1 MEKIEDIQ
9 NLRALLALEK
19 KADLEFFKSVIQNK
33 PLEQRRAEGFT
44 WFPLSVVRT
53 GYTYGDRAFVVVER
67 SGDPEVPHQFRSGN
81 VVQLFSR
88 NVGKNEKSEK
98 AGVLNYV
105 NKNQMYV
112 ILNSKDLPDW
122 LNDGNIGVDLLFD
135 DRTYMEMERALD
147 RVEKA
152 KGDRLAELRDIL
164 LGVKSSS
171 NRPFYSNPVA
181 DNQNPKSDGSANPI
195 TDVSSPTSDIPNPTS
210 KDPLSILNISLLNE
224 SQNRAVFDIVNCR
237 DVAIIHG
244 PPGTGKTTT
253 LVAAVKKMSET
264 ENTILVTAPS
274 NTAADLLTERLSAQN
289 LNVVR
294 VGNISRV
301 DENIVRHT
309 LEGQLSVHPE
319 SKNIKKIK
327 IKAAEL
333 RRIARTYKRKFG
345 YDERSQRDLLKKE
358 ANDMAA
364 WANDLEKKLIEQI
377 LDAAD
382 VIICTLVASANSV
395 LDGRKFRTVVIDEAA
410 QALEPAAW
418 IPILKA
424 SRVILAGDP
433 FQLPPTVKSQ
443 EAKRGG
449 FDKTLLEKCLTR
461 LPSVNFLDVQ
471 YRMNATIMGFSN
483 RWFYDGLLRAH
494 PSVIDRQMP
503 ILHDEK
509 AVVFIDTAGCG
520 FDEQIHPENKSRFNP
535 EEFFIVREHLY
546 QFLQLF
552 TYEKPSIGLISPYR
566 EQVVW
571 MKNDLENDEILRG
584 ENLTV
589 QTIDGFQGQERDVMY
604 ISLVRSNA
612 KAEIGFLTDYRRMNV
627 AMTRAKMKLV
637 IVGDSGTI
645 GNDKFYKEFL
655 EYVEVEGTYRSA
667 WEFMKP

>member
-19 KADLEFFKSVIQNK
+19 KADLEFFKTVIQNK

-81 VVQLFSR
+81 VVQLFSK
-88 NVGKNEKSEK
+88 NAGKNEKAEK

-122 LNDGNIGVDLLFD
+122 LNDGNLGVDLLFD
-135 DRTYMEMERALD
+135 DRTYMEMEKALD
-147 RVEKA
+147 KVEQA
-152 KGDRLAELRDIL
+152 KGNRLAELRDIL
-164 LGVKSSS
+164 LGKKKSE
-171 NRPFYSNPVA
+171 NRPFYSN
-181 DNQNPKSDGSANPI
+181 NKSAEEKNASEG
-195 TDVSSPTSDIPNPTS
+195 
-210 KDPLSILNISLLNE
+210 PLSILNISMLNE
-224 SQNRAVFDIVNCR
+224 SQNRAVVDIVNCR

-274 NTAADLLTERLSAQN
+274 NTAADLLTERLAAQA
-289 LNVVR
+289 LTVVR
-294 VGNISRV
+294 IGNISRV
-301 DENIVRHT
+301 DENIVKHT

-327 IKAAEL
+327 VKAAEL
-333 RRIARTYKRKFG
+333 RRISRTYKRKFG
-345 YDERSQRDLLKKE
+345 YDERSQRELLKKE
-358 ANDMAA
+358 ANEMSA
-364 WANDLEKKLIEQI
+364 WANELEKKLIEQL
-377 LDAAD
+377 LDSAD

-443 EAKRGG
+443 EAKKGG
-449 FDKTLLEKCLTR
+449 FDKTLLEKCLPR

-471 YRMNATIMGFSN
+471 YRMNAAIMGFSN

-503 ILHDEK
+503 ILHNEK

-535 EEFFIVREHLY
+535 DEFFVVREHLY

-552 TYEKPSIGLISPYR
+552 AYEKPSIGLISPYR
-566 EQVVW
+566 EQIVW

-584 ENLTV
+584 ENITI
-589 QTIDGFQGQERDVMY
+589 QTIDGFQGQERDVIY
-604 ISLVRSNA
+604 ISLVRSNT
-612 KAEIGFLTDYRRMNV
+612 KSEIGFLTDYRRMNV
-627 AMTRAKMKLV
+627 AMTRARMKLV
-637 IVGDSGTI
+637 VVGDSGTV

-655 EYVEVEGTYRSA
+655 EYVEAEGTYRSA

>member
-1 MEKIEDIQ
+1 MEKIEEIQ
-9 NLRALLALEK
+9 QLRALLALEK
-19 KADLEFFKSVIQNK
+19 KADLEFFKTVIQNK

-53 GYTYGDRAFVVVER
+53 GYTYGDRAFVIVER
-67 SGDPEVPHQFRSGN
+67 SGAPDVPHQFRSGN

-88 NVGKNEKSEK
+88 NVGKNEKAEK

-135 DRTYMEMERALD
+135 DRTYMEMEKALD
-147 RVEKA
+147 KVEQA
-152 KGDRLAELRDIL
+152 KGNRLADLRDVL
-164 LGVKSSS
+164 LGKKKSE
-171 NRPFYSNPVA
+171 NR
-181 DNQNPKSDGSANPI
+181 QGSYA
-195 TDVSSPTSDIPNPTS
+195 
-210 KDPLSILNISLLNE
+210 LQAISLEPLMSNSGLAADGLRLAANLNE
-224 SQNRAVFDIVNCR
+224 SQNRAVVDIVNCR
-237 DVAIIHG
+237 DVSIIHG

-274 NTAADLLTERLSAQN
+274 NTAADLLTERLAAQD
-289 LNVVR
+289 LTVVR
-294 VGNISRV
+294 IGNISRV
-301 DENIVRHT
+301 DENIVKHT
-309 LEGQLSVHPE
+309 LEGQLSAHPE

-327 IKAAEL
+327 IQAAEL
-333 RRIARTYKRKFG
+333 RRISRSYKRKFG
-345 YDERSQRDLLKKE
+345 YDERSQRELLKKE
-358 ANDMAA
+358 ANEMSA
-364 WANDLEKKLIEQI
+364 WANELEKKLIEQL
-377 LDAAD
+377 LDSAD

-433 FQLPPTVKSQ
+433 FQLPPTVKSH
-443 EAKRGG
+443 EAKKGG
-449 FDKTLLEKCLTR
+449 FDKTLLEKCLPR

-471 YRMNATIMGFSN
+471 YRMNAAIMGFSN

-503 ILHDEK
+503 TLHTEK

-520 FDEQIHPENKSRFNP
+520 FDEKIHPENKSRFNP
-535 EEFFIVREHLY
+535 EEFFVVREHLY

-552 TYEKPSIGLISPYR
+552 AYEKPSIGLISPYR

-571 MKNDLENDEILRG
+571 MKNDLETDEILSS
-584 ENLTV
+584 EKLTV
-589 QTIDGFQGQERDVMY
+589 QTIDGFQGQERDVIY
-604 ISLVRSNA
+604 ISLVRSNT
-612 KAEIGFLTDYRRMNV
+612 KSEIGFLTDYRRMNV
-627 AMTRAKMKLV
+627 AMTRARMKLV
-637 IVGDSGTI
+637 VIGDSGTV

-655 EYVEVEGTYRSA
+655 EYVEAEGTYRSA

>member
-1 MEKIEDIQ
+1 MEKIEEIQ
-9 NLRALLALEK
+9 QLRALLALEK
-19 KADLEFFKSVIQNK
+19 KADLEFFKTVIQNK

-53 GYTYGDRAFVVVER
+53 GYTYGDRAFVIVER
-67 SGDPEVPHQFRSGN
+67 SGAPDVPHQFRSGN

-88 NVGKNEKSEK
+88 NGGKNEKAEK

-122 LNDGNIGVDLLFD
+122 LGDGNIGVDLLFD
-135 DRTYMEMERALD
+135 DRTYMEMEKALD
-147 RVEKA
+147 KVEQA
-152 KGDRLAELRDIL
+152 KGNRLAELRDIL
-164 LGVKSSS
+164 LGKKKSE
-171 NRPFYSNPVA
+171 NRSFYTQNKSFAESNP
-181 DNQNPKSDGSANPI
+181 SEG
-195 TDVSSPTSDIPNPTS
+195 
-210 KDPLSILNISLLNE
+210 PLSILNISMLNE
-224 SQNRAVFDIVNCR
+224 SQNRAVVDIVNCR
-237 DVAIIHG
+237 DVSIIHG

-274 NTAADLLTERLSAQN
+274 NTAADLLTERLAAQA
-289 LNVVR
+289 LTVVR

-301 DENIVRHT
+301 DENIVKHT
-309 LEGQLSVHPE
+309 LEGQLAAHPE

-327 IKAAEL
+327 IQAAEL
-333 RRIARTYKRKFG
+333 RRISRTYKRKFG
-345 YDERSQRDLLKKE
+345 YDERSQRELLKKE
-358 ANDMAA
+358 ANEMSA
-364 WANDLEKKLIEQI
+364 WANELEKKLIEQL
-377 LDAAD
+377 LDSAD

-443 EAKRGG
+443 AAKKGG
-449 FDKTLLEKCLTR
+449 FDKTLLEKCLPR

-471 YRMNATIMGFSN
+471 YRMNAAIMGFSN

-494 PSVIDRQMP
+494 PSVVDRQTP
-503 ILHDEK
+503 ILHEEK

-520 FDEQIHPENKSRFNP
+520 FDEHIHPENKSRFNP
-535 EEFFIVREHLY
+535 DEFFVIREHLY
-546 QFLQLF
+546 QFINLF
-552 TYEKPSIGLISPYR
+552 PYEKPSIGMISPYR
-566 EQVVW
+566 EQIVW
-571 MKNDLENDEILRG
+571 IKNDLENDEILKS

-589 QTIDGFQGQERDVMY
+589 QTIDGFQGQERDVIY
-604 ISLVRSNA
+604 ISLVRSNT
-612 KAEIGFLTDYRRMNV
+612 KSEIGFLTDYRRMNV
-627 AMTRAKMKLV
+627 AMTRARMKLV
-637 IVGDSGTI
+637 VVGDSGTV

-655 EYVEVEGTYRSA
+655 EYVEAEGTYRSA

>member
-9 NLRALLALEK
+9 NLRVLLALEK
-19 KADLEFFKSVIQNK
+19 KADLEFFKTVIQNK

-44 WFPLSVVRT
+44 WFPLSIVRT

-67 SGDPEVPHQFRSGN
+67 TGDPEVPHQFRSGN

-88 NVGKNEKSEK
+88 NVGKNEKAEK
-98 AGVLNYV
+98 SGVLNYV

-147 RVEKA
+147 KVEQA
-152 KGDRLAELRDIL
+152 KGNRLADLRDVL
-164 LGVKSSS
+164 LGKKKSENRQSS
-171 NRPFYSNPVA
+171 FELSVISLEPLALIA
-181 DNQNPKSDGSANPI
+181 D
-195 TDVSSPTSDIPNPTS
+195 TS
-210 KDPLSILNISLLNE
+210 KLIANLNE
-224 SQNRAVFDIVNCR
+224 SQNRAVVDIVNCR
-237 DVAIIHG
+237 DVSIIHG

-264 ENTILVTAPS
+264 ESTILVTAPS
-274 NTAADLLTERLSAQN
+274 NTAADLLTERLSAQA

-294 VGNISRV
+294 IGNISRV
-301 DENIVRHT
+301 DENIVKHT

-327 IKAAEL
+327 VKAAEL
-333 RRIARTYKRKFG
+333 RRISRTYKRKFG
-345 YDERSQRDLLKKE
+345 YDERSQRELLKKE
-358 ANDMAA
+358 ANEMSA
-364 WANDLEKKLIEQI
+364 WANELEKKLIEQI

-471 YRMNATIMGFSN
+471 YRMNAEIMGFSN

-503 ILHDEK
+503 TLHDEK

-552 TYEKPSIGLISPYR
+552 AYEKPSVGLISPYR

-571 MKNDLENDEILRG
+571 IKNDLETDEILSG

-589 QTIDGFQGQERDVMY
+589 QTIDGFQGQERDVIY
-604 ISLVRSNA
+604 ISLVRSNT
-612 KAEIGFLTDYRRMNV
+612 KSEIGFLTDYRRMNV
-627 AMTRAKMKLV
+627 AMTRARMKLI
-637 IVGDSGTI
+637 IVGDSGTV

-655 EYVEVEGTYRSA
+655 EYVEAEGTYRSA

>member
-1 MEKIEDIQ
+1 MEKIEEIQ
-9 NLRALLALEK
+9 QLRALLALEK
-19 KADLEFFKSVIQNK
+19 KADLEFFKTVIQNK

-53 GYTYGDRAFVVVER
+53 GYTYGDRAFVIVER
-67 SGDPEVPHQFRSGN
+67 SGAPDVPHQFRSGN

-88 NVGKNEKSEK
+88 NVGKNEKAEK

-122 LNDGNIGVDLLFD
+122 LGDGNIGVDLLFD
-135 DRTYMEMERALD
+135 DRTYMEMEKALD
-147 RVEKA
+147 KVEKA
-152 KGDRLAELRDIL
+152 KGDRLADLRDVL
-164 LGVKSSS
+164 LGKKKSE
-171 NRPFYSNPVA
+171 NRPFYSN
-181 DNQNPKSDGSANPI
+181 NKSVEENKQSEG
-195 TDVSSPTSDIPNPTS
+195 
-210 KDPLSILNISLLNE
+210 PLSILNISLLNE
-224 SQNRAVFDIVNCR
+224 SQNRAVVDIVNCR
-237 DVAIIHG
+237 DVSIIHG

-274 NTAADLLTERLSAQN
+274 NTAADLLTERLAAQA

-294 VGNISRV
+294 IGNISRV
-301 DENIVRHT
+301 DENIVKHT
-309 LEGQLSVHPE
+309 LEGQLAAHPE

-327 IKAAEL
+327 IQAAEL
-333 RRIARTYKRKFG
+333 RRISRSYKRKFG
-345 YDERSQRDLLKKE
+345 YDERSQRELLKKE
-358 ANDMAA
+358 ANDMSA
-364 WANDLEKKLIEQI
+364 WANELEKKLIEQL
-377 LDAAD
+377 LDSAD

-443 EAKRGG
+443 EAKKGG
-449 FDKTLLEKCLTR
+449 FDKTLLEKCLPR

-471 YRMNATIMGFSN
+471 YRMNAAIMGFSN

-503 ILHDEK
+503 ILHNEK
-509 AVVFIDTAGCG
+509 SVVFIDTAGCG
-520 FDEQIHPENKSRFNP
+520 FDEKIHPENKSRFNP
-535 EEFFIVREHLY
+535 EEFFVVREHLY

-552 TYEKPSIGLISPYR
+552 AYEKPSIGLISPYR

-571 MKNDLENDEILRG
+571 MKNDLETDEILNG
-584 ENLTV
+584 EKLTV
-589 QTIDGFQGQERDVMY
+589 QTIDGFQGQERDVIY
-604 ISLVRSNA
+604 ISLVRSNT
-612 KAEIGFLTDYRRMNV
+612 KSEIGFLNDYRRMNV
-627 AMTRAKMKLV
+627 AMTRARMKLV
-637 IVGDSGTI
+637 VIGDSGTV

-655 EYVEVEGTYRSA
+655 EYVEAEGTYRSA

>member
-9 NLRALLALEK
+9 QLRALLALEK

-67 SGDPEVPHQFRSGN
+67 GGDPEVPHQFRSGN
-81 VVQLFSR
+81 VVQLFSK
-88 NVGKNEKSEK
+88 NAGKSEKAEK

-122 LNDGNIGVDLLFD
+122 LNDGNLGVDLLFD

-147 RVEKA
+147 KVENA
-152 KGDRLAELRDIL
+152 KGDRLADLRDVL
-164 LGVKSSS
+164 LGKKKSANTPSV
-171 NRPFYSNPVA
+171 YIQKLA
-181 DNQNPKSDGSANPI
+181 SDGSK
-195 TDVSSPTSDIPNPTS
+195 SSVEGTQLMA
-210 KDPLSILNISLLNE
+210 DPALALLNE
-224 SQNRAVFDIVNCR
+224 SQNRAVVDIVNCR

-253 LVAAVKKMSET
+253 IVAAVKKMSET
-264 ENTILVTAPS
+264 EKTILVTAPS
-274 NTAADLLTERLSAQN
+274 NTAADLLTERLAAQN
-289 LNVVR
+289 LTVVR

-301 DENIVRHT
+301 DESIVKHT
-309 LEGQLSVHPE
+309 LEGQLSAHPE

-333 RRIARTYKRKFG
+333 RRISRTYKRKFG
-345 YDERSQRDLLKKE
+345 YDEMSQRDRLKKE
-358 ANDMAA
+358 ANEMSA
-364 WANDLEKKLIEQI
+364 WANELEKKLIEQL

-443 EAKRGG
+443 EAKKGG
-449 FDKTLLEKCLTR
+449 FDKTLLEKCLIR

-471 YRMNATIMGFSN
+471 YRMNAAIMGFSN
-483 RWFYDGLLRAH
+483 RWFYDNLLRAH

-503 ILHDEK
+503 VLHDEK
-509 AVVFIDTAGCG
+509 AIVFIDTAGCG
-520 FDEQIHPENKSRFNP
+520 FDEKVHPENKSRFNP
-535 EEFFIVREHLY
+535 EEFYVVREHLY
-546 QFLQLF
+546 AFLQLF
-552 TYEKPSIGLISPYR
+552 PYEKPSIGLLSPYR

-584 ENLTV
+584 ENLTA

-604 ISLVRSNA
+604 ISLVRSNT
-612 KAEIGFLTDYRRMNV
+612 KSEIGFLTDYRRMNV
-627 AMTRAKMKLV
+627 AMTRARMKLV
-637 IVGDSGTI
+637 VVGDSGTI
-645 GNDKFYKEFL
+645 GNDKFYKAFL
-655 EYVEVEGTYRSA
+655 EYVETEGTYRSA

>member
-19 KADLEFFKSVIQNK
+19 KADLEFFKTVIQNK

-44 WFPLSVVRT
+44 WFPLSIVRT

-88 NVGKNEKSEK
+88 NVGKNEKAEK
-98 AGVLNYV
+98 SGVLNYV

-147 RVEKA
+147 KVEQA
-152 KGDRLAELRDIL
+152 KGNRLADLRDVL
-164 LGVKSSS
+164 LGKKKSE
-171 NRPFYSNPVA
+171 NR
-181 DNQNPKSDGSANPI
+181 QNGFAL
-195 TDVSSPTSDIPNPTS
+195 TA
-210 KDPLSILNISLLNE
+210 ISLEPLALIADTSQLIANLNE
-224 SQNRAVFDIVNCR
+224 SQNRAVVDIVNCR

-264 ENTILVTAPS
+264 ESTILVTAPS
-274 NTAADLLTERLSAQN
+274 NTAADLLTERLSAQA

-294 VGNISRV
+294 IGNISRV
-301 DENIVRHT
+301 DENIVKHT

-327 IKAAEL
+327 VKAAEL
-333 RRIARTYKRKFG
+333 RRISRTYKRKFG
-345 YDERSQRDLLKKE
+345 YDERSQRELLKKE
-358 ANDMAA
+358 ANEMSA
-364 WANDLEKKLIEQI
+364 WANELEKKLIEQI

-471 YRMNATIMGFSN
+471 YRMNAEIMGFSN

-503 ILHDEK
+503 TLHDEK

-535 EEFFIVREHLY
+535 EEFFVVREHLY

-552 TYEKPSIGLISPYR
+552 AYEKPSVGLISPYR

-571 MKNDLENDEILRG
+571 MKNDLEIDEILSG

-589 QTIDGFQGQERDVMY
+589 QTIDGFQGQERDVIY
-604 ISLVRSNA
+604 ISLVRSNT
-612 KAEIGFLTDYRRMNV
+612 KSEIGFLTDYRRMNV
-627 AMTRAKMKLV
+627 AMTRARMKLV
-637 IVGDSGTI
+637 IVGDSGTV

-655 EYVEVEGTYRSA
+655 EYVEAEGTYRSA

>member
-9 NLRALLALEK
+9 QLRALLALEK

-67 SGDPEVPHQFRSGN
+67 GGDPEVPHQFRSGN
-81 VVQLFSR
+81 VVQLFSK
-88 NVGKNEKSEK
+88 NAGKSEKAEK

-122 LNDGNIGVDLLFD
+122 LNDGNLGVDLLFD

-147 RVEKA
+147 KVENA
-152 KGDRLAELRDIL
+152 KGDRLADLRDVL
-164 LGVKSSS
+164 LGKKKSANTPSV
-171 NRPFYSNPVA
+171 YIQKLA
-181 DNQNPKSDGSANPI
+181 SDGSK
-195 TDVSSPTSDIPNPTS
+195 SSVEGTQLMA
-210 KDPLSILNISLLNE
+210 DPALALLNE
-224 SQNRAVFDIVNCR
+224 SQNRAVVDIVNCR

-253 LVAAVKKMSET
+253 IVAAVKKMSET
-264 ENTILVTAPS
+264 EKTILVTAPS
-274 NTAADLLTERLSAQN
+274 NTAADLLTERLAAQN
-289 LNVVR
+289 LTVVR

-301 DENIVRHT
+301 DESIVKHT
-309 LEGQLSVHPE
+309 LEGQLSAHPE

-333 RRIARTYKRKFG
+333 RRISRTYKRKFG
-345 YDERSQRDLLKKE
+345 YDEMSQRDRLKKE
-358 ANDMAA
+358 ANEMSA
-364 WANDLEKKLIEQI
+364 WANELEKKLIEQL

-443 EAKRGG
+443 EAKKGG
-449 FDKTLLEKCLTR
+449 FDKTLLEKCLIR

-471 YRMNATIMGFSN
+471 YRMNAAIMGFSN
-483 RWFYDGLLRAH
+483 RWFYDNLLRAH

-503 ILHDEK
+503 VLHDEK
-509 AVVFIDTAGCG
+509 AIVFIDTAGCG
-520 FDEQIHPENKSRFNP
+520 FDEKVHPENKSRFNP
-535 EEFFIVREHLY
+535 EEFYVVREHLY
-546 QFLQLF
+546 AFLQLF
-552 TYEKPSIGLISPYR
+552 PYEKPSIGLLSPYR

-604 ISLVRSNA
+604 ISLVRSNT
-612 KAEIGFLTDYRRMNV
+612 KSEIGFLTDYRRMNV
-627 AMTRAKMKLV
+627 AMTRARMKLV
-637 IVGDSGTI
+637 VVGDSGTI
-645 GNDKFYKEFL
+645 GNDKFYKAFL
-655 EYVEVEGTYRSA
+655 EYVETEGTYRSA

>member
-1 MEKIEDIQ
+1 LKKTRQLVELRHSKLHYYIDMEKIEEIQ
-9 NLRALLALEK
+9 QLRALLALEK
-19 KADLEFFKSVIQNK
+19 KADLEFFKTVIQNK

-53 GYTYGDRAFVVVER
+53 GYTYGDRAFVIVER
-67 SGDPEVPHQFRSGN
+67 SGAPDVPHQFRSGN

-88 NVGKNEKSEK
+88 NVGKNEKAEK

-135 DRTYMEMERALD
+135 DRTYMEMEKALD
-147 RVEKA
+147 KVEQA
-152 KGDRLAELRDIL
+152 KGNRLADLRDVL
-164 LGVKSSS
+164 LGKKKSE
-171 NRPFYSNPVA
+171 NRPFYSN
-181 DNQNPKSDGSANPI
+181 NKSSEENSA
-195 TDVSSPTSDIPNPTS
+195 SEG
-210 KDPLSILNISLLNE
+210 PLSILNISMLNE
-224 SQNRAVFDIVNCR
+224 SQNRAVVDIVNCR
-237 DVAIIHG
+237 DVSIIHG

-274 NTAADLLTERLSAQN
+274 NTAADLLTERLAAQD
-289 LNVVR
+289 LTVVR
-294 VGNISRV
+294 IGNISRV
-301 DENIVRHT
+301 DENIVKHT
-309 LEGQLSVHPE
+309 LEGQLSAHPE

-327 IKAAEL
+327 IQAAEL
-333 RRIARTYKRKFG
+333 RRISRSYKRKFG
-345 YDERSQRDLLKKE
+345 YDERSQRELLKKE
-358 ANDMAA
+358 ANEMSA
-364 WANDLEKKLIEQI
+364 WANELEKKLIEQL
-377 LDAAD
+377 LDSAD

-433 FQLPPTVKSQ
+433 FQLPPTVKSH
-443 EAKRGG
+443 EAKKGG
-449 FDKTLLEKCLTR
+449 FDKTLLEKCLPR

-471 YRMNATIMGFSN
+471 YRMNAAIMGFSN

-503 ILHDEK
+503 TLHTEK

-520 FDEQIHPENKSRFNP
+520 FDEKIHPENKSRFNP
-535 EEFFIVREHLY
+535 EEFFVVREHLY

-552 TYEKPSIGLISPYR
+552 AYEKPSIGLISPYR
-566 EQVVW
+566 EQIVW
-571 MKNDLENDEILRG
+571 MKNDLETDEILSS
-584 ENLTV
+584 EKLTV
-589 QTIDGFQGQERDVMY
+589 QTIDGFQGQERDVIY
-604 ISLVRSNA
+604 ISLVRSNT
-612 KAEIGFLTDYRRMNV
+612 KSEIGFLTDYRRMNV
-627 AMTRAKMKLV
+627 AMTRARMKLV
-637 IVGDSGTI
+637 VIGDSGTV

-655 EYVEVEGTYRSA
+655 EYVEAEGTYRSA

>member
-9 NLRALLALEK
+9 QLRALLALEK

-67 SGDPEVPHQFRSGN
+67 GGDPEVPHQFRSGN
-81 VVQLFSR
+81 VVQLFSK
-88 NVGKNEKSEK
+88 NGGKHEKSEK

-112 ILNSKDLPDW
+112 ILNAKDLPDW
-122 LNDGNIGVDLLFD
+122 LNDGNLGVDLLFD

-147 RVEKA
+147 KVENA
-152 KGDRLAELRDIL
+152 KGDRLADLRDVL
-164 LGVKSSS
+164 LGK
-171 NRPFYSNPVA
+171 
-181 DNQNPKSDGSANPI
+181 KKSANTPSVYI
-195 TDVSSPTSDIPNPTS
+195 QKLASDVAKSTLDSTQLMA
-210 KDPLSILNISLLNE
+210 DPALAMLNE
-224 SQNRAVFDIVNCR
+224 SQNRAVVDIVNCR

-274 NTAADLLTERLSAQN
+274 NTAADLLTERLAAQN
-289 LNVVR
+289 LTVVR

-301 DENIVRHT
+301 DESIVKHT
-309 LEGQLSVHPE
+309 LEGQLSAHPE

-345 YDERSQRDLLKKE
+345 YDEMSQRDRLKKE
-358 ANDMAA
+358 ANEMSA
-364 WANDLEKKLIEQI
+364 WANDMEKKLIEQL

-443 EAKRGG
+443 EAKKGG
-449 FDKTLLEKCLTR
+449 FDRTLLEKCLIR

-503 ILHDEK
+503 VLHDEK
-509 AVVFIDTAGCG
+509 AIVFIDTAGCG
-520 FDEQIHPENKSRFNP
+520 FDEHVHPENKSRFNP
-535 EEFFIVREHLY
+535 DEFYIVREHLY
-546 QFLQLF
+546 AFLQLF
-552 TYEKPSIGLISPYR
+552 PYEKPSIGLLSPYR
-566 EQVVW
+566 EQVVL

-604 ISLVRSNA
+604 ISLVRSNT
-612 KAEIGFLTDYRRMNV
+612 KSEIGFLTDYRRMNV
-627 AMTRAKMKLV
+627 AMTRARMKLV
-637 IVGDSGTI
+637 VVGDSGTI
-645 GNDKFYKEFL
+645 GNDKFYKAFL
-655 EYVEVEGTYRSA
+655 EYVEAEGTYRSA

>member
-9 NLRALLALEK
+9 KLRALLALEK

-67 SGDPEVPHQFRSGN
+67 SGNPEVPHQFRSGN

-88 NVGKNEKSEK
+88 NVGKNEKLEK

-122 LNDGNIGVDLLFD
+122 LNEGNIGVDLLFD

-164 LGVKSSS
+164 LGVKASS
-171 NRPFYSNPVA
+171 NRPFYSDKQA
-181 DNQNPKSDGSANPI
+181 
-195 TDVSSPTSDIPNPTS
+195 PNPASDSSAAASAENNPS
-210 KDPLSILNISLLNE
+210 KDALSILNISLLNE

-309 LEGQLSVHPE
+309 LEGQLSAHPE

-345 YDERSQRDLLKKE
+345 YDERSQRELLKKE

-364 WANDLEKKLIEQI
+364 WANELEKKLIEQI

-449 FDKTLLEKCLTR
+449 FDQTLLEKCLVR

-471 YRMNATIMGFSN
+471 YRMNAAIMGFSN

-520 FDEQIHPENKSRFNP
+520 FDEKIHLENKSRFNP

-552 TYEKPSIGLISPYR
+552 AYEKPSVGLISPYR

-589 QTIDGFQGQERDVMY
+589 QTIDGFQGQERDVIY
-604 ISLVRSNA
+604 ISLVRSNT

-637 IVGDSGTI
+637 VVGDSGTI

-655 EYVEVEGTYRSA
+655 EYVETAGTYRSA

>member
-1 MEKIEDIQ
+1 MEKIEEIQ
-9 NLRALLALEK
+9 QLRALLTLEK

-33 PLEQRRAEGFT
+33 PLEQRRSEGFT

-67 SGDPEVPHQFRSGN
+67 GGDPEVPHQFRSGN

-88 NVGKNEKSEK
+88 NAGKNEKAEK

-122 LNDGNIGVDLLFD
+122 LSDGNLGVDLLFD

-147 RVEKA
+147 KVENA

-164 LGVKSSS
+164 LGKKKSN
-171 NRPFYSNPVA
+171 NRPKYVDA
-181 DNQNPKSDGSANPI
+181 
-195 TDVSSPTSDIPNPTS
+195 SST
-210 KDPLSILNISLLNE
+210 DPLSTDAQNAAPLNMFNISLLNE

-237 DVAIIHG
+237 DVSIIHG

-264 ENTILVTAPS
+264 ESTILVTAPS

-289 LNVVR
+289 LTVVR
-294 VGNISRV
+294 IGNISRV
-301 DENIVRHT
+301 DESIVKHT
-309 LEGQLSVHPE
+309 LEGQLAAHPE

-327 IKAAEL
+327 VKAAEL
-333 RRIARTYKRKFG
+333 RRISRTYKRKFG

-358 ANDMAA
+358 ANDLSA
-364 WANDLEKKLIEQI
+364 WANELEKKLIEQL

-395 LDGRKFRTVVIDEAA
+395 LDGRKFRTVIIDEAA

-443 EAKRGG
+443 EAKKGG
-449 FDKTLLEKCLTR
+449 FDQTLLEKCLVH

-471 YRMNATIMGFSN
+471 YRMNAAIMGFSN
-483 RWFYDGLLRAH
+483 RWFYDDLLRAH

-509 AVVFIDTAGCG
+509 AIVFIDTAGCG
-520 FDEQIHPENKSRFNP
+520 FDEKVHPENKSRFNP
-535 EEFFIVREHLY
+535 EEYFVIREHLY

-552 TYEKPSIGLISPYR
+552 AYEKPSVGLISPYR

-571 MKNDLENDEILRG
+571 MKNDFENDEILRG
-584 ENLTV
+584 EKLTI
-589 QTIDGFQGQERDVMY
+589 QTIDGFQGQERDVIY
-604 ISLVRSNA
+604 ISLVRSNT

-627 AMTRAKMKLV
+627 AMTRARMKLV
-637 IVGDSGTI
+637 VVGDSGTI
-645 GNDKFYKEFL
+645 GNDKFYKAFL
-655 EYVEVEGTYRSA
+655 EYVETAGTYRSA

>member
-1 MEKIEDIQ
+1 MEKIEEIQ
-9 NLRALLALEK
+9 QLRALLALEK
-19 KADLEFFKSVIQNK
+19 KADLEFFKTVIQNK

-53 GYTYGDRAFVVVER
+53 GYTYGDRAFVIVER
-67 SGDPEVPHQFRSGN
+67 SGAPDVPHQFRSGN

-88 NVGKNEKSEK
+88 NGGKNEKAEK

-122 LNDGNIGVDLLFD
+122 LGDGNIGVDLLFD
-135 DRTYMEMERALD
+135 DRTYMEMEKALD
-147 RVEKA
+147 KVEQA
-152 KGDRLAELRDIL
+152 KGNRLADLRDVL
-164 LGVKSSS
+164 LGKKKSE
-171 NRPFYSNPVA
+171 NRSFYTQNKSFAESNP
-181 DNQNPKSDGSANPI
+181 SEE
-195 TDVSSPTSDIPNPTS
+195 
-210 KDPLSILNISLLNE
+210 PLSILNISMLNE
-224 SQNRAVFDIVNCR
+224 SQNRAVVDIVNCR
-237 DVAIIHG
+237 DVSIIHG

-274 NTAADLLTERLSAQN
+274 NTAADLLTERLAAQA
-289 LNVVR
+289 LTVVR

-301 DENIVRHT
+301 DENIVKHT
-309 LEGQLSVHPE
+309 LEGQLAAHPE

-327 IKAAEL
+327 IQAAEL
-333 RRIARTYKRKFG
+333 RRISRTYKRKFG
-345 YDERSQRDLLKKE
+345 YDERSQRELLKKE
-358 ANDMAA
+358 ANDMSA
-364 WANDLEKKLIEQI
+364 WANELEKKLIEQL
-377 LDAAD
+377 LDSAD

-443 EAKRGG
+443 AAKKGG
-449 FDKTLLEKCLTR
+449 LDKTLLEKCLPR

-471 YRMNATIMGFSN
+471 YRMNSAIMGFSN

-494 PSVIDRQMP
+494 PSVVDRQTP
-503 ILHDEK
+503 ILHEEK

-520 FDEQIHPENKSRFNP
+520 FDEHIHPENKSRFNP
-535 EEFFIVREHLY
+535 DEFFIIREHLY
-546 QFLQLF
+546 QFTNLF
-552 TYEKPSIGLISPYR
+552 PYEKPSIGMISPYR

-571 MKNDLENDEILRG
+571 IKNDLENDEILKS

-589 QTIDGFQGQERDVMY
+589 QTIDGFQGQERDVIY
-604 ISLVRSNA
+604 ISLVRSNT
-612 KAEIGFLTDYRRMNV
+612 KSEIGFLTDYRRMNV
-627 AMTRAKMKLV
+627 AMTRARMKLV
-637 IVGDSGTI
+637 VVGDSGTV

-655 EYVEVEGTYRSA
+655 EYVEAEGTYRSA

>member
-1 MEKIEDIQ
+1 MEKIEEIQ
-9 NLRALLALEK
+9 QLRALLALEK

-67 SGDPEVPHQFRSGN
+67 GGDPEVPHQFRSGN

-88 NVGKNEKSEK
+88 NGGKNEKAEK
-98 AGVLNYV
+98 AGVINYV

-112 ILNSKDLPDW
+112 ILNAKDLPDW
-122 LNDGNIGVDLLFD
+122 LNDGNLGVDLLFD

-164 LGVKSSS
+164 LGTK
-171 NRPFYSNPVA
+171 
-181 DNQNPKSDGSANPI
+181 KSANTPSVKTI
-195 TDVSSPTSDIPNPTS
+195 NLMV
-210 KDPLSILNISLLNE
+210 DPALAMLNE
-224 SQNRAVFDIVNCR
+224 SQNRAVVDIVNCR

-274 NTAADLLTERLSAQN
+274 NTAADLLTERLAAQN
-289 LNVVR
+289 LTVVR
-294 VGNISRV
+294 VGNISRI
-301 DENIVRHT
+301 DENIVKHT
-309 LEGQLSVHPE
+309 LEGQLSAHPE

-345 YDERSQRDLLKKE
+345 YDEMSQRERLKKE
-358 ANDMAA
+358 ANEMSA
-364 WANDLEKKLIEQI
+364 WANDLEKKLIEQL

-433 FQLPPTVKSQ
+433 FQLPPTVKSL
-443 EAKRGG
+443 EAKKGG
-449 FDKTLLEKCLTR
+449 FDKTLLEKCVIR

-471 YRMNATIMGFSN
+471 YRMNAAIMGFSN

-503 ILHDEK
+503 VLHDEK

-520 FDEQIHPENKSRFNP
+520 FDEKVHPENKSRFNP
-535 EEFFIVREHLY
+535 EEFFVVREHLY
-546 QFLQLF
+546 AFLELF
-552 TYEKPSIGLISPYR
+552 AYEKPSIGLISPYR
-566 EQVVW
+566 EQVVL

-584 ENLTV
+584 ENVTI

-604 ISLVRSNA
+604 ISLVRSNT
-612 KAEIGFLTDYRRMNV
+612 KSEIGFLTDYRRMNV
-627 AMTRAKMKLV
+627 AMTRARMKLV
-637 IVGDSGTI
+637 VVGDSGTI

-655 EYVEVEGTYRSA
+655 EYVEAEGTYRSA